1 MLAFQ
6 MRDVQILACL
16 VVLKV
21 ISTKFDAE
29 TSLFTFSEVCVRV
42 MHVTA
47 ARVFASRVMGSLLG
61 VFLSSLCKPLIVEVG
76 ARRRAGEVK
85 KILEKKQKVV
95 SKIRTFF
102 IRFPEKWP
110 RQQAAAAFM
119 HVYFRL
125 VTHENSTHTYRS
137 GAIFFT
143 PCSDLKLETD

>member
-85 KILEKKQKVV
+85 KILEKKNKKSFQKFELF
-95 SKIRTFF
+95 SFDFLRNGLGNKPPPPLCMCIFDLSLTR
-102 IRFPEKWP
+102 I
-110 RQQAAAAFM
+110 Q
-119 HVYFRL
+119 H
-125 VTHENSTHTYRS
+125 THTH
-137 GAIFFT
+137 T
-143 PCSDLKLETD
+143 DLVQYFSPLAAT